1 MSNIVVK
8 HNDLINASYR
18 LSLIEQRIII
28 HCIGKI
34 RSDLPAGHQAFF
46 VSIEE
51 FATMHD
57 ITTKQSY
64 FELSSAVNRLYDRY
78 LSIDSVNMPKEFQ
91 QQEDING
98 KIDIRWLSAKATY
111 DSDQQKVYLWFSP
124 QIMPYLSQL
133 KQNFTKYDISN
144 IAKMTSAHAIR
155 IYELLAERQFQKHK
169 RFSMPLSDFRE
180 RLQLENTHT
189 SFGHLNSRVLA
200 PAIRQI
206 NEYSNFIVTIKNI
219 KDGKKVIGLT
229 FEFSIK
235 SGKEPKR
242 DKNRNPNKV
251 VTEQEIK
258 QAARPG
264 ESREQVRDRIKKMKQ
279 ATGKI
284 AVN

>member
-28 HCIGKI
+28 NCIGKI
-34 RSDLPAGHQAFF
+34 RSDLPAGHQAFY
-46 VSIEE
+46 VNAVE
-51 FATMHD
+51 FATMHG
-57 ITTKQSY
+57 ITDKQAY
-64 FELSSAVNRLYDRY
+64 FELSSAVNQLYDRY
-78 LSIDSVNMPKEFQ
+78 LSIDSANMPKEFK

-169 RFSMPLSDFRE
+169 RFSMSLSDFRE
-180 RLQLENTHT
+180 RLQLQNTHT

-206 NEYSNFIVTIKNI
+206 NKYSNFMVTIKTI
-219 KDGKKVIGLT
+219 KDGKKVTGLT

-235 SGKEPKR
+235 IGKEPKR

-258 QAARPG
+258 QEAKPG

-279 ATGKI
+279 AIGK
-284 AVN
+284 

>member
-57 ITTKQSY
+57 ITTKQAY

-219 KDGKKVIGLT
+219 KDGKKVTGLT

-235 SGKEPKR
+235 PGKEPKR

-264 ESREQVRDRIKKMKQ
+264 ESREQVRDRIKKIKQ
-279 ATGKI
+279 VTSKKT
-284 AVN
+284 